1 MGTTLTP
8 VSSFDAVVC
17 PNPGEPVRAGG
28 GIGTKITIAGVTID
42 GELHYTGL
50 VSGAR
55 VKHLGGASKTLAVTV
70 AGNDVT
76 VQLGTDAGSNV
87 TSTATD
93 VVNKILTVPAA
104 LALLSVTAGG
114 TGLGTPT
121 VVDWV
126 KLGAG
131 PVGSIRISLQALLNR
146 TKYIYDKIILGLL
159 SFKSLTIDTTG
170 ETAVT
175 PTPGQGTAD
184 IWQTGNSL
192 SEGGK
197 FTTSGI
203 KFRNVTALGNP
214 AGTTALNNDLRPIN
228 ITKAWGIV
236 ETTGGGGIVIRDS
249 CSTTNAVVSGL
260 AIKITMA
267 TPMESTY
274 YVPNITLHNHP
285 DPMTTPVISKLNV
298 KAQILNASQF
308 NIAIYDSTTA
318 MAVDPGVTKVL
329 VSYSVD
335 GRQL

>member
-17 PNPGEPVRAGG
+17 PNPGEVIRAGG
-28 GIGTKITIAGVTID
+28 GIGTTITIRGVTLD
-42 GELHYTGL
+42 GDLTYTGL
-50 VSGAR
+50 VLGAR

-87 TSTATD
+87 TSTATA

-104 LALLSVTAGG
+104 LALLSVTAEG

-126 KLGAG
+126 ALGLG

-146 TKYIYDKIILGLL
+146 TKYIYDKIIFGLL

-170 ETAVT
+170 ETVVT

-184 IWQTGNSL
+184 VWQTGNSL
-192 SEGGK
+192 AEGGR
-197 FTTSGI
+197 FTTSAI

-228 ITKAWGIV
+228 ITKAWGLLS
-236 ETTGGGGIVIRDS
+236 TNGTGGITVLDS
-249 CSTTNAVVSGL
+249 CSTSS
-260 AIKITMA
+260 AIIIPGNGVIKVTMA
-267 TPMESTY
+267 TPMASVY
-274 YVPNITLHNHP
+274 YVPNVTLHYSSAT
-285 DPMTTPVISKLNV
+285 DIYKLNA
-298 KAQILNASQF
+298 KPQILNASEF
-308 NIAIYDSTTA
+308 YINVYDSTSATPID
-318 MAVDPGVTKVL
+318 VSTKSL
-329 VSYSVD
+329 IVSYSVN